1 MIPIVFSLQNKLD
14 KTNNKVLAEIHQLS
28 DDFSKLESELSV
40 TEEVNSLL
48 LHRLANLKLQ
58 CQAKAQYSRQ
68 EYLDIID
75 IHSQVEADVLEE
87 KVFEKL
93 GCNIPF
99 NCTAACHRVSKKGVT
114 VISKFS
120 RRKDCQQVLAVK
132 TNLRKTK
139 IEDVDLPGQKKL
151 FINKNLYLYY
161 KVLWFQGKKLHI
173 LGKINSSF
181 ILGNTVKIKVSENS
195 LPLSITHADDFGKY
209 FLDIDLSPPERS
221 VYINKSICWVNHG
234 ATVFFLIVSESTL
247 KF

>member
-1 MIPIVFSLQNKLD
+1 M
-14 KTNNKVLAEIHQLS
+14 
-28 DDFSKLESELSV
+28 
-40 TEEVNSLL
+40 
-48 LHRLANLKLQ
+48 
-58 CQAKAQYSRQ
+58 
-68 EYLDIID
+68 
-75 IHSQVEADVLEE
+75 
-87 KVFEKL
+87 
-93 GCNIPF
+93 
-99 NCTAACHRVSKKGVT
+99 
-114 VISKFS
+114 
-120 RRKDCQQVLAVK
+120 K

-161 KVLWFQGKKLHI
+161 KVLWFQGKKLHS